1 MKSDHILVENQPPRS
16 IIWTALMMLTLGVGM
31 AIFYEATGERKY
43 WVNRWRLWRSLR
55 AGRVRVEKINE
66 DFPDRFKMFIDD
78 RVYSLAIYKKAGPR
92 KMVLINEDN
101 FTVSSWM
108 PTKNL
113 VTSAG
118 MMSGDT
124 MIGLFTGSL
133 LTNFLRR
140 SSYRMLCD
148 LTDPAKLRE
157 KKLEKIGI

>member
-55 AGRVRVEKINE
+55 AGRVKVEKINE

-101 FTVSSWM
+101 FTVSSWK
-108 PTKNL
+108 PGLT
-113 VTSAG
+113 G
-118 MMSGDT
+118 MMLGDT

-140 SSYRMLCD
+140 SSHKMLCD
-148 LTDPAKLRE
+148 LTDPVKVRE

>member
-31 AIFYEATGERKY
+31 SIFYEATGERKY

-55 AGRVRVEKINE
+55 AGRVKVEKINE

-101 FTVSSWM
+101 FTVSSWK
-108 PTKNL
+108 PGL
-113 VTSAG
+113 AG
-118 MMSGDT
+118 MMLGDI

-148 LTDPAKLRE
+148 LTDPAKVRE
-157 KKLEKIGI
+157 KKLKKIGI

>member
-31 AIFYEATGERKY
+31 SIFYEATGERKY

-55 AGRVRVEKINE
+55 AGRVKVEKINE
-66 DFPDRFKMFIDD
+66 DRFKMFIDD

-101 FTVSSWM
+101 FTVSSWK
-108 PTKNL
+108 PGL
-113 VTSAG
+113 EG
-118 MMSGDT
+118 MMLGDI

-148 LTDPAKLRE
+148 LTDPAKVRE
-157 KKLEKIGI
+157 KKLKKIGI

>member
-1 MKSDHILVENQPPRS
+1 MRSDHILVEKHPPRS
-16 IIWTALMMLTLGVGM
+16 IIWTALMILTLGVGM

-43 WVNRWRLWRSLR
+43 WVNSWRLWRSLR
-55 AGRVRVEKINE
+55 AGRVKIEGINE
-66 DFPDRFKMFIDD
+66 QYPGRFKMFIDD

-101 FTVSSWM
+101 FTVSSWK
-108 PTKNL
+108 PGL
-113 VTSAG
+113 AG
-118 MMSGDT
+118 MMLGDI

-133 LTNFLRR
+133 LTNFLKR

-148 LTDPAKLRE
+148 LTDPATVRE

>member
-1 MKSDHILVENQPPRS
+1 MI
-16 IIWTALMMLTLGVGM
+16 LTLGVGM

-55 AGRVRVEKINE
+55 AGRVKVEEINGESYKITNA
-66 DFPDRFKMFIDD
+66 PTTGTRFKMFIDD

-101 FTVSSWM
+101 FTVSSWK
-108 PTKNL
+108 PGL
-113 VTSAG
+113 AG
-118 MMSGDT
+118 MMFGDI

-148 LTDPAKLRE
+148 LTDPAKVRE